1 MSLKRKA
8 NADKTSS
15 LTCDS
20 FGMTFNLA
28 VAVLHRVQ
36 KSSKCNFNSLRNLEV
51 FHAKVNK
58 DTNCFLGWY
67 TNDMFSEIFLE
78 GDC

>member
-1 MSLKRKA
+1 
-8 NADKTSS
+8 
-15 LTCDS
+15 
-20 FGMTFNLA
+20 MTFNRA

-36 KSSKCNFNSLRNLEV
+36 KSSKYNSSFLRNLEV
-51 FHAKVNK
+51 LHAKVK
-58 DTNCFLGWY
+58 KETNCFLGWY